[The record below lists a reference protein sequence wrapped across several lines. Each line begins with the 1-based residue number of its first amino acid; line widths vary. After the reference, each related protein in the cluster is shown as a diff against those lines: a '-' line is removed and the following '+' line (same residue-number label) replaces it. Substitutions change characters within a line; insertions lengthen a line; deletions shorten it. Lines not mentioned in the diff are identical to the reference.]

1 MDREQKVQLRNL
13 LKEYRKEYC
22 DKANV
27 ASRKWLTEKCD
38 VCNLAIS
45 SGCMIDVIA
54 LKLANDLWEG

>member
-22 DKANV
+22 DTAKV
-27 ASRKWLTEKCD
+27 AARKWLTEKCD
-38 VCNLAIS
+38 VCDLATS

-54 LKLANDLWEG
+54 LKLENDLWEG